1 MKKEEFVALGIG
13 EELAEKAAEAS
24 ANELKGFIPKSRFD
38 EVNTAKAQLE
48 KDIAIRDQ
56 QIADLK
62 KIDPEKLQEQ
72 IDALTQQNADA
83 KAKYEANLKAQK
95 IDAAVTLALTNAKA
109 VNVKAVKALLDLD
122 KADIAE
128 DGTVKGL
135 DEQIKAL
142 QDAEDSKMLFQSQT
156 PKLRGF
162 KPGEG
167 RDGTPADGGE
177 PKTMA
182 QAIEMALSADGK
194 E

>member
-1 MKKEEFVALGIG
+1 MRKEEFVALGID
-13 EELAEKAAEAS
+13 EKLAEKAAEAS

>member
-1 MKKEEFVALGIG
+1 MKKEEFIALGID

-24 ANELKGFIPKSRFD
+24 ANELKGFIPKARFD
-38 EVNTAKAQLE
+38 EVNNAKAQLE
-48 KDIAIRDQ
+48 KDVAIRDQ

-122 KADIAE
+122 KADIDE

>member
-72 IDALTQQNADA
+72 IDTLTQQNADA
-83 KAKYEANLKAQK
+83 KAKYEADLKAQK

-135 DEQIKAL
+135 DEQIRAL

-156 PKLRGF
+156 PKFRGF

-167 RDGTPADGGE
+167 SDGIPEDGGE

>member
-48 KDIAIRDQ
+48 KDIATRDQ

-72 IDALTQQNADA
+72 IDTLTQQNADA
-83 KAKYEANLKAQK
+83 KAKYEADLKAQK

-135 DEQIKAL
+135 DEQIRAL

-156 PKLRGF
+156 PKFRGF

>member
-24 ANELKGFIPKSRFD
+24 ANELKGFIPKARFD
-38 EVNTAKAQLE
+38 EVNNAKAQLE
-48 KDIAIRDQ
+48 KDVAIRDQ

>member
-48 KDIAIRDQ
+48 KDIATRDQ

-72 IDALTQQNADA
+72 IDTLTQQNADA
-83 KAKYEANLKAQK
+83 KAKYEADLKAQK

-135 DEQIKAL
+135 DEQIRAL

-156 PKLRGF
+156 PKFRGF

-167 RDGTPADGGE
+167 SGGIPADGGE

>member
-1 MKKEEFVALGIG
+1 MKKEEFIALGID

-24 ANELKGFIPKSRFD
+24 ANELKGFIPKARFD

-48 KDIAIRDQ
+48 KDVATRDQ

-162 KPGEG
+162 KLGEG